1 MDKPT
6 EKFVTDIL
14 GLLLI
19 LVISIFAYIVYNAP
33 GILVGAGLALT
44 VWAAS
49 IALFR
54 KG

>member
-1 MDKPT
+1 VDKPT
-6 EKFVTDIL
+6 EKFITDLL
-14 GLLLI
+14 GLFLI
-19 LVISIFAYIVYNAP
+19 LVISVLAYMGYGAP
-33 GILVGAGLALT
+33 GILVGGGLALA